1 MEAMADT
8 YIKGKTSSAKKIPY
22 WLWLIIAKILGIKL
36 KPNEKPIISSVLH
49 VLTFGS
55 AAALFCTILAYEI
68 QAVISNNTK
77 SDILDGTVSVMVFG
91 YFCGLGVYSHRLGYR
106 LFVHPKFLDM
116 LRLHSKSIMKINA
129 VLLIF
134 LILRFTKNNNFNKSL
149 TII

>member
-1 MEAMADT
+1 M
-8 YIKGKTSSAKKIPY
+8 SSERRTGMFRPRQDLFETHSHIPPR
-22 WLWLIIAKILGIKL
+22 LWLIIAKILGIKL

-91 YFCGLGVYSHRLGYR
+91 YFCGLGRS
-106 LFVHPKFLDM
+106 
-116 LRLHSKSIMKINA
+116 
-129 VLLIF
+129 
-134 LILRFTKNNNFNKSL
+134 
-149 TII
+149 